1 LTLLET
7 ILNLSNRHAR
17 TIHNDNNTLTVMAKS
32 KYEYVKEF
40 ETDDKMLRNV
50 YVLVRIDGKGF
61 HK

>member
-1 LTLLET
+1 MPPFVYVQPNEKNHYF
-7 ILNLSNRHAR
+7 ILNKPDTA
-17 TIHNDNNTLTVMAKS
+17 MAKS

-40 ETDDKMLRNV
+40 ETDDRMLKNV